1 MGLLHSLIMWSP
13 WRMTVYLPILISSTC
28 PSILDLTRLRVS
40 LLDNCRLITPPPAN
54 ADADWFVAFLCDR
67 EWTTARA
74 VLELCGLPVNEDNKR
89 WIRKLA
95 DESKGRIAGHQKGYK
110 LTGSMT
116 GDEYHEV
123 YGGLNYYFHGHRLK
137 LQTGLSYVSLND
149 ASREQGEYHSWSWVN
164 ALRISW

>member
-1 MGLLHSLIMWSP
+1 MPETQL
-13 WRMTVYLPILISSTC
+13 
-28 PSILDLTRLRVS
+28 
-40 LLDNCRLITPPPAN
+40 NLITPPPAN

-116 GDEYHEV
+116 GDEYQHWRNEW
-123 YGGLNYYFHGHRLK
+123 LK
-137 LQTGLSYVSLND
+137 AV
-149 ASREQGEYHSWSWVN
+149 AAIE
-164 ALRISW
+164 ARIAKSDTVFYARQPIAADN